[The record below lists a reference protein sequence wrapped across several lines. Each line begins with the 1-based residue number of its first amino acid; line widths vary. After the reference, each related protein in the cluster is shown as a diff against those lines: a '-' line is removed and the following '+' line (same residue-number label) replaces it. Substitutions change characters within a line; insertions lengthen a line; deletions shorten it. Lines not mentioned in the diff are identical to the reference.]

1 MAIPKLIY
9 GNTCRKQFQILNNL
23 RKKTICTWLGSRF
36 HLEGLENWVPRSTNI
51 FPTFWCY
58 TQKNLVCSIAIYNIF
73 VGVAPCP
80 KWLVSPKSQMD
91 CCSPDPHDHQISILL
106 KAAASVSILVHG
118 LQAARFRDGDSKH
131 MFEWI
136 SESIWMIQWFTIHC
150 D

>member
-1 MAIPKLIY
+1 M
-9 GNTCRKQFQILNNL
+9 
-23 RKKTICTWLGSRF
+23 
-36 HLEGLENWVPRSTNI
+36 PRSTNI

-91 CCSPDPHDHQISILL
+91 CCSPDPHDHQISPDFPHRRVRGAILL

-118 LQAARFRDGDSKH
+118 LQAARFRDGDSGRTFSSEMGPNFRVTFDFQGDVIGLKH
-131 MFEWI
+131 FEPD
-136 SESIWMIQWFTIHC
+136 FG
-150 D
+150 

>member
-1 MAIPKLIY
+1 M
-9 GNTCRKQFQILNNL
+9 
-23 RKKTICTWLGSRF
+23 
-36 HLEGLENWVPRSTNI
+36 PRSTNI

-118 LQAARFRDGDSKH
+118 LQAARFRDGDSGRTFSSEMGPNFRVTFDFQGDVIGLKH
-131 MFEWI
+131 FEPD
-136 SESIWMIQWFTIHC
+136 FG
-150 D
+150 